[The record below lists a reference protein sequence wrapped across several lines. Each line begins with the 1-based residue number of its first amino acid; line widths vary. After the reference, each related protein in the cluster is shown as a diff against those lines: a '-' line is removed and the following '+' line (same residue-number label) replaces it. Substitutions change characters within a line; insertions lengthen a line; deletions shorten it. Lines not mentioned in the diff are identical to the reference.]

1 MKKHIAILLATFM
14 LFGISACGN
23 TQDTNTSK
31 VPEKQEQE
39 KEEEEEIEEEIS
51 NIPEYS
57 VVRSEEEQ
65 TEDGTKIIR
74 YFIVSDQTLFS
85 FELDDIFKDIVK
97 EDTTYDQHFIYSY
110 KDSEKAQNDTE
121 RKMYIT
127 ISSDQIDGKVEHNN
141 NPDVDSSGNIITP
154 EAKIK
159 KTIMDIATESYSDT
173 SFFNIDV
180 NENLGTDDEND
191 YIVLAYPKWNVKNT
205 ASTTQE
211 MLSMYSSDLAAKVG
225 NRLTNVSEITI
236 FWTVP
241 YYSETETV
249 LKYTYTRDGS
259 KMYLTD
265 TMVSNLLQ

>member
-1 MKKHIAILLATFM
+1 MKKYIAMLLATFM
-14 LFGISACGN
+14 LFGTSACGN

-39 KEEEEEIEEEIS
+39 KEEEQEIKEEIID
-51 NIPEYS
+51 IPEYS
-57 VVRSEEEQ
+57 VVRSEEDQ
-65 TEDGTKIIR
+65 NEDGAKIIR
-74 YFIVSDQTLFS
+74 YFVACDETLYNSDMS
-85 FELDDIFKDIVK
+85 NIFKDIVK
-97 EDTTYDQHFIYSY
+97 EDTTYNQHCVYFY
-110 KDSEKAQNDTE
+110 KSSEKAESDVE
-121 RKMYIT
+121 RKIYISFT
-127 ISSDQIDGKVEHNN
+127 DDENGEINHIN
-141 NPDVDSSGNIITP
+141 NPNVDSSGEIITE

-159 KTIMDIATESYSDT
+159 KKIMEIATESYSDT
-173 SFFNIDV
+173 SLFNIDV

-191 YIVLAYPKWNVKNT
+191 YIVLAYPKWNVKNS

-225 NRLTNVSEITI
+225 SGLTNVSEITI

-259 KMYLTD
+259 KMFLTD